1 MRTIKDIKK
10 GDLFCF
16 LEYSEKFQNLFEV
29 TEIKGN
35 KDGGKQVKDMWG
47 GVVGEKPM
55 FTIVGISPINSE
67 KTGLSVQSEDSNLDG
82 WITFVDSKED
92 YYKKLYD
99 HRKEKVFKSVI
110 RQMSAIEFPDANFP
124 LNNHG
129 LLVDDKEMQEFLFNL
144 HATIQKAEKMLKEIG
159 KKKI

>member
-16 LEYSEKFQNLFEV
+16 LEHSEKFQNLYEV
-29 TEIKGN
+29 TEITQN
-35 KDGGKQVKDMWG
+35 KDGGKPMKDMWG
-47 GVVGEKPM
+47 GVVGEMPM
-55 FTIVGISPINSE
+55 FHIVGISLINSE
-67 KTGLSVQSEDSNLDG
+67 KNGFSVQSENSNLDN

-99 HRKEKVFKSVI
+99 HRKANVLKSVI

-124 LNNHG
+124 LSNHG

-144 HATIQKAEKMLKEIG
+144 HATIQKAEKMLKEILS
-159 KKKI
+159 KKI

>member
-16 LEYSEKFQNLFEV
+16 LDHSEKFQNLYEV
-29 TEIKGN
+29 TEINQN

-67 KTGLSVQSEDSNLDG
+67 KNGFSVQSENSNLDN

-99 HRKEKVFKSVI
+99 YRKANVLKSVI
-110 RQMSAIEFPDANFP
+110 RQMSAIAFPDANFP
-124 LNNHG
+124 LSNHG

-144 HATIQKAEKMLKEIG
+144 HATIQKAEKMLKEILS
-159 KKKI
+159 KKI